1 MQILLVSIAL
11 KYSFS
16 RHQPQIPVFL
26 PFSGLPLFIFFVYIS
41 NDILNLLTITFGRG

>member
-16 RHQPQIPVFL
+16 RHQPQNSIFL
-26 PFSGLPLFIFFVYIS
+26 PFSGYPLSIFFIYIS
-41 NDILNLLTITFGRG
+41 SDILN